1 MAQFVPSEQYG
12 VKIVCMNRPNNNN
25 RFPELFSVEN
35 VELKGF
41 SRSVAELE
49 WLLLILV
56 LLYFVAPGTYI
67 ADGQVIVLAMVSFAA
82 FVVAFRY
89 LNFHTLESRWKLA
102 IETWVMI
109 AFITW
114 VLLYTGKNE
123 SPLLNLYLLV
133 IITSGLTLG
142 KVTTL
147 LEFAL
152 ITCIYLYL
160 GYPAFEGRSFELL
173 DFTQIMIKFAPFLL
187 VAYLITMLSAD
198 LHFARRMFE
207 HLSETDE
214 MTGLFNKRAFA
225 KLSSREIAQAVRYA
239 HSFSIV
245 MIDADSLKQVN
256 DQYGHETG
264 DKLIRTL
271 AESIRLN
278 LRETDILARYG
289 GDEFVVFLPET
300 DSAQARE
307 VAERVR
313 DAVTS
318 LKFMVHKSC
327 VPITVSV
334 GMASYPTD
342 SNIPEEIEERA
353 DRALYYSKQEGRNR
367 VTAFAD
373 IPMTSSAA

>member
-1 MAQFVPSEQYG
+1 MED
-12 VKIVCMNRPNNNN
+12 
-25 RFPELFSVEN
+25 

-56 LLYFVAPGTYI
+56 LLYFVAPGTYV
-67 ADGQVIVLAMVSFAA
+67 ADDQVVVMAMVTFAV
-82 FVVAFRY
+82 FVIAFRY
-89 LNFHTLESRWKLA
+89 LNFHTLESRWKIA

-114 VLLYTGKNE
+114 VLIYTGKTE

-142 KVTTL
+142 KITTL

-160 GYPAFEGRSFELL
+160 GYPTFEARSFELL
-173 DFTQIMIKFAPFLL
+173 DFTQLMVKFAPFLL

-198 LHFARRMFE
+198 LHFARKMFE

-214 MTGLFNKRAFA
+214 MTGLFNKRAFV
-225 KLSSREIAQAVRYA
+225 KLSLREIAQSVRYA
-239 HSFSIV
+239 RSFSIV
-245 MIDADSLKQVN
+245 MIDADSLKPIN
-256 DQYGHETG
+256 DQYGHDVG

-271 AESIRLN
+271 SEAIRLS
-278 LRETDILARYG
+278 LRDTDILARYG

-300 DSAQARE
+300 DSVQARE
-307 VAERVR
+307 VGERIRV
-313 DAVTS
+313 AATS
-318 LKFMVHKSC
+318 LNFMVQKTH

-334 GMASYPTD
+334 GIASYPSD
-342 SNIPEEIEERA
+342 SNIPEEVEERA
-353 DRALYYSKQEGRNR
+353 DRALYYSKQGGRNR